1 MKFNIYQF
9 HYLLS
14 LPCPTVRLCLQR
26 TTSCKSAA
34 KVSGALALI
43 SNCQITFAWVIS
55 RRNTVP
61 PPSSLLPC
69 SPHHAAPLLERTPLP
84 RIWQPGRMQLH
95 RWLWWAEHLL
105 FFSFLSFFLFLSLHR
120 KRRYLSDA
128 RPPSAVQ
135 QIRRGM
141 PLTHS
146 YTHFRHGERGKQ
158 LAARCA
164 AQSSC
169 NVRLSL

>member
-1 MKFNIYQF
+1 MC
-9 HYLLS
+9 LW
-14 LPCPTVRLCLQR
+14 LQR

-61 PPSSLLPC
+61 PSFASPSTVLHPF
-69 SPHHAAPLLERTPLP
+69 ERTPLP

-95 RWLWWAEHLL
+95 RWLWWAEH
-105 FFSFLSFFLFLSLHR
+105 FVFSFLFFLFLSLHR

-128 RPPSAVQ
+128 RPPSAVRK
-135 QIRRGM
+135 IRRGM

-146 YTHFRHGERGKQ
+146 LTRTLAYSLTQAVIHFRPGEGGKQ